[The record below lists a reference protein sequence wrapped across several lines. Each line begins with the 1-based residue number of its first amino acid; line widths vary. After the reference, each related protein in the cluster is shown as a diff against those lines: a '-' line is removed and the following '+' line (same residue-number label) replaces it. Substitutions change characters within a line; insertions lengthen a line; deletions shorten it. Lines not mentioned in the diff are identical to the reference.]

1 MYKINTG
8 KWLKFVQNKTKR
20 MDKYKIAFTSNM
32 KLYIFLSTGNRLIL
46 KGVMG

>member
-8 KWLKFVQNKTKR
+8 KWLKFCTKQ
-20 MDKYKIAFTSNM
+20 DEEDGYKIAFTSNM